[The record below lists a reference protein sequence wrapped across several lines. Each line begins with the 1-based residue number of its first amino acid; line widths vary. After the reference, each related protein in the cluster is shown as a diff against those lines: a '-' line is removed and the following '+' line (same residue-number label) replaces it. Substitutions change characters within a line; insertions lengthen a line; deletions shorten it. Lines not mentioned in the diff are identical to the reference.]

1 MDRVNEKMALRELTE
16 QEWNEIEF
24 QRKFGYGEI
33 VVCLE
38 AGQPVRAKEGVKS
51 TKF

>member
-1 MDRVNEKMALRELTE
+1 MDRVNEKMTPKELTE
-16 QEWNEIEF
+16 QECNEIEF

-38 AGQPVRAKEGVKS
+38 AGNPVRIKEGVKS
-51 TKF
+51 TKL